1 MVVADAVRFLS
12 LSVLTE
18 MAPRKLAKLLDHGFY
33 KTEDLRRHLCKEKRP
48 TKSQEMD
55 HILELQIVKRGL
67 NSDEFQYN
75 EERLKKLI
83 NFFNECPNIQVLSK
97 TKNQKKKTAAGLF
110 LKGKDLSKVQIRIIR
125 NIREKWVKELRGLL
139 KKCGDYADFIRKMNM
154 IMGCI
159 SEYD

>member
-1 MVVADAVRFLS
+1 M
-12 LSVLTE
+12 
-18 MAPRKLAKLLDHGFY
+18 
-33 KTEDLRRHLCKEKRP
+33 KRA
-48 TKSQEMD
+48 S
-55 HILELQIVKRGL
+55 
-67 NSDEFQYN
+67 
-75 EERLKKLI
+75 KKLI

-97 TKNQKKKTAAGLF
+97 TKNQNKKTAVGLF

-139 KKCGDYADFIRKMNM
+139 KKCDDYSDFIRKMNM